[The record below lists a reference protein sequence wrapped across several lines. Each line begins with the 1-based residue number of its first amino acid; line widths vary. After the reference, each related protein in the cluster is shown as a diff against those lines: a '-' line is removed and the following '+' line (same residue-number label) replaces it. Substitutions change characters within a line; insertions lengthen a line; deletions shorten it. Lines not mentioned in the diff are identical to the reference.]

1 MISWAPE
8 QINCGEN
15 QMWAKIEAETLSF
28 FLVFLNIS
36 QKKRFLEFLKKPK
49 PNISRMLKKQ
59 MNSAMY
65 IEKKHVQE

>member
-36 QKKRFLEFLKKPK
+36 CPGAAEP
-49 PNISRMLKKQ
+49 PNP
-59 MNSAMY
+59 
-65 IEKKHVQE
+65 

>member
-28 FLVFLNIS
+28 FFSLFEHFLG
-36 QKKRFLEFLKKPK
+36 
-49 PNISRMLKKQ
+49 
-59 MNSAMY
+59 
-65 IEKKHVQE
+65 EKILRIP